1 MLRWVRGVVQGCT
14 VYGPEDGIFIDH
26 HWVFDAVIHS
36 VATWIPVSEHP
47 EKHDAG
53 GLSQF

>member
-1 MLRWVRGVVQGCT
+1 VVQGCT

-26 HWVFDAVIHS
+26 HWVFDAVIRS